1 MKDFFKSVRKHIGKL
16 DAVHLREQYSRI
28 SDELAFSEMIFNTT
42 SDGYVVLDASGQA
55 MWSNPAAERL
65 FGMKIADIIPT
76 LSLPLGRASRRDIS
90 VTYPEQRFLQLQ
102 TIPMNGETLVK
113 ISDVTLERRRSE
125 EELRAGASEAVRQL
139 ASGVAHE
146 IGNPLNAIALNLQ
159 ILSREHPGDESV
171 SDCIQ
176 QIARLDGILRGFLQ
190 ALKPSRPNLTP
201 GSIVIP
207 IKNTLSTLENQFIER
222 NIRVNFN
229 APSGLPV
236 TAVDESQ
243 LEQVFFNLLKNSIE
257 AMKSGGEITLDIGY
271 DDDAVTVGI
280 TDTGVGM
287 DNETITHLFEAYRST
302 REHGNGLGLMIS
314 QRIIIDHG
322 GTIDV
327 ESEVG
332 HGSKF
337 TIRIP
342 RIEKRIRRLK

>member
-1 MKDFFKSVRKHIGKL
+1 MRKHIGKL